1 LATQM
6 AGLANLLIGRGLAES
21 LRLGSAFTEVAS
33 RLLGRRLLDEVFSML
48 SLFEFKLVAWLYLNF
63 PNVPALLVYLL
74 FILCDM
80 VVPPG

>member
-1 LATQM
+1 
-6 AGLANLLIGRGLAES
+6 
-21 LRLGSAFTEVAS
+21 
-33 RLLGRRLLDEVFSML
+33 ML